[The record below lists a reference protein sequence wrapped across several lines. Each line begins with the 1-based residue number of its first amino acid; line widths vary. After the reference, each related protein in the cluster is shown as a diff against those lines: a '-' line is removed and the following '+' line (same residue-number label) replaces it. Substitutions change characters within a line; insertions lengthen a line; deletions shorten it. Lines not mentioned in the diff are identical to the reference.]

1 MDNFTALFN
10 AFEIQTDHDNRCLFQ
25 VQQNNVIKQ
34 GTIARLKEKVAQ
46 YKELEA
52 EYQRR
57 RENAECRHE
66 ELMRNL
72 SSNLTCA
79 KVLQVKF
86 DKLTE
91 QSTVQAKTEQELRAK
106 ICDLNAMV
114 SRIAVARNQLCSSI
128 QSLKQPV
135 PVAPNSVAV
144 IQEMRKK
151 LLEKFKM
158 RCDAFDMTVL
168 VTELQT
174 IEQQRH
180 VRLEVSEELRVK
192 FEHSSAQDVDND
204 MLQEKIDILR
214 NDYSN
219 TDGEVRK
226 VADQKGANDII
237 LTKEDSS
244 KSNLHKELGSIRSKV
259 GVVEH
264 HTLELK
270 LKQAELGARSAS
282 ASLEL
287 GDKSAKVQR
296 DEMVLQASRE
306 EYECKESETSNEI
319 EKIENSFQQQCSELS
334 QNLEIGRKAMTEVE
348 AESEKLKEWERL
360 LFKNEEDRTKSVEL
374 QSKLI
379 EMKRDCEGLLK
390 KAEERRASLAKETM
404 KIGELRQG
412 AESNKLANEQELAN
426 TNMEVSGLQ
435 CEVMRLEAE
444 VKDMKNKNCQLEG
457 EVRSIKHQ
465 VLTKSSQLTVA
476 KENFS
481 NAQESA
487 IAAVKLKTPTPKNK
501 VGEGGK
507 EKKNHSQFVTNPPST
522 RRRAPRQNAK
532 ADQQSEVTT
541 KKKEKLC
548 NQPLSSSRL
557 ARSAGAN
564 PKTAIQSELQ
574 SEQACN
580 DNRKGKTSESGN
592 VVEYD
597 SFPNTGHRGQ
607 MQVDPR
613 NSDSDGVKSSSLQH
627 TTTLAS
633 TFAEEFK
640 RDIAANMDDS
650 MLVEND
656 DNDDLFGG
664 QDFGT
669 PLNKNGAAVGSP
681 VKPNIFNSA
690 DDDIHFEPNELFTS
704 TPLIVKKQCTVR
716 PTRAKSSSRNDVPS
730 SSQAALK
737 MLPMKRSGESTVAPS
752 RRGKNRGRPRWK
764 P

>member
-25 VQQNNVIKQ
+25 LQQNNVIKQ

-52 EYQRR
+52 EYKRR
-57 RENAECRHE
+57 RESADSRHE
-66 ELMRNL
+66 ELMKNL

-151 LLEKFKM
+151 LLGKFKM
-158 RCDAFDMTVL
+158 RCDAFDMTAL
-168 VTELQT
+168 VTELQA
-174 IEQQRH
+174 IEQQRQ

-219 TDGEVRK
+219 TVGEVKK
-226 VADQKGANDII
+226 VAGQKGANDII

-244 KSNLHKELGSIRSKV
+244 KSNLHKELSSIRSKV
-259 GVVEH
+259 GVVEQ
-264 HTLELK
+264 HTLALK
-270 LKQAELGARSAS
+270 HKQAELGARSAS
-282 ASLEL
+282 ASFEL
-287 GDKSAKVQR
+287 GEKSTKFQR
-296 DEMVLQASRE
+296 DEMVFQASRE
-306 EYECKESETSNEI
+306 EYESKESETSNEI
-319 EKIENSFQQQCSELS
+319 EKIENSFQKQCSELS
-334 QNLEIGRKAMTEVE
+334 LNLEIGRKAMTEVE
-348 AESEKLKEWERL
+348 AESEKLKGWERL
-360 LFKNEEDRTKSVEL
+360 LFKYEEDRRKIVEL
-374 QSKLI
+374 QSKLT
-379 EMKRDCEGLLK
+379 EMKGDCEGLLK

-435 CEVMRLEAE
+435 CEVMRLEGE

-457 EVRSIKHQ
+457 EVRLIKHQ
-465 VLTKSSQLTVA
+465 LLAKSSQLTVA
-476 KENFS
+476 KEKFS

-487 IAAVKLKTPTPKNK
+487 TAAVKLKTPTPKNK
-501 VGEGGK
+501 VGEGV
-507 EKKNHSQFVTNPPST
+507 KNGEHRALLQKNRLQFVTNPPST
-522 RRRAPRQNAK
+522 RRRAPKQNAK
-532 ADQQSEVTT
+532 ADQQSEVPA
-541 KKKEKLC
+541 KKKEKLT
-548 NQPLSSSRL
+548 NKPTSSSRL
-557 ARSAGAN
+557 ARSAGTI
-564 PKTAIQSELQ
+564 PKTPIQSELQ
-574 SEQACN
+574 SEQAC
-580 DNRKGKTSESGN
+580 DENRKGKTLELGN
-592 VVEYD
+592 VIKD
-597 SFPNTGHRGQ
+597 HSSLNAGHREQ
-607 MQVDPR
+607 IQVDPR

-633 TFAEEFK
+633 TFAEEFSDFLK
-640 RDIAANMDDS
+640 SLTYAPNMDDS

-656 DNDDLFGG
+656 DNDDLFG
-664 QDFGT
+664 DLGT
-669 PLNKNGAAVGSP
+669 PLNKNRTVVGSP
-681 VKPNIFNSA
+681 VKPNILFVPIPFIIKLDSLFFAAVLSFGNSA

-704 TPLIVKKQCTVR
+704 TPLIVKKQ
-716 PTRAKSSSRNDVPS
+716 
-730 SSQAALK
+730 
-737 MLPMKRSGESTVAPS
+737 
-752 RRGKNRGRPRWK
+752 
-764 P
+764 